1 MEKPLGK
8 IKVCLI
14 HDPKKI
20 ISYVPKGYSKEETLD
35 KIRPKINKMKK
46 NHLFVDSDGDIIDF
60 DLEKESTIEDILVE
74 EEGKSPKI
82 FIADPEYS
90 NQENQEKKSN
100 QLINPKENVNLSI
113 NDNKEQSEE
122 IKKLKEKNKIK
133 NNLKIISDEIF
144 YNSCILENNEQN
156 KFNNL
161 FFDFYFKLFNIGINF
176 AQLSL
181 QEITN
186 DIIYLSKKN
195 FYIGKNFGIID
206 NIQIYDKKD
215 TLLLQ
220 EFIFIIHSIEVFG
233 KNEKKNYVKIFM
245 EFKKI
250 FNNMKQNVFDDKQLN
265 NIIEVLKD
273 IIPKYNTNYIY
284 IEIFL
289 KKILKSKL

>member
-122 IKKLKEKNKIK
+122 IKKLKEKNNINNRNVIDKEKEDKIFENEQQLYNIEEKNKIK

-144 YNSCILENNEQN
+144 YNSCILENNEQD

-161 FFDFYFKLFNIGINF
+161 FFDFYFKLFNISINF

-186 DIIYLSKKN
+186 DIIYLSKK
-195 FYIGKNFGIID
+195 F
-206 NIQIYDKKD
+206 
-215 TLLLQ
+215 
-220 EFIFIIHSIEVFG
+220 FILG
-233 KNEKKNYVKIFM
+233 
-245 EFKKI
+245 
-250 FNNMKQNVFDDKQLN
+250 
-265 NIIEVLKD
+265 
-273 IIPKYNTNYIY
+273 
-284 IEIFL
+284 
-289 KKILKSKL
+289 KILV